1 MIQIFWEAGAAIF
14 SHMSEAVNVAAI
26 CRQVTPC
33 AWFVKGDTYTI
44 GLLSMR
50 LAARS

>member
-1 MIQIFWEAGAAIF
+1 MIQIFWE
-14 SHMSEAVNVAAI
+14 
-26 CRQVTPC
+26 VTPC

-50 LAARS
+50 LVQIALHLWSFAFGENVWMFT